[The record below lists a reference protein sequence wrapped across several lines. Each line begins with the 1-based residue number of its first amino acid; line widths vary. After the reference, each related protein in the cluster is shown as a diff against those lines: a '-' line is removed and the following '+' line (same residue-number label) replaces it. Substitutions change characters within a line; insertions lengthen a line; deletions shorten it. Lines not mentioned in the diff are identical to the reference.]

1 MQTNGYVVGP
11 VSIKQGSQTFTI
23 NVNVA
28 PIFDDMLLGFDFLKG
43 NGIDIC
49 MSQGH
54 MGVKGKQV
62 QMTMGIVNGS
72 PQVTNVSVTNR
83 TVFPLTM

>member
-11 VSIKQGSQTFTI
+11 VSIKLGSQTFTI
-23 NVNVA
+23 NVYVA
-28 PIFDDMLLGFDFLKG
+28 PIFVDMLLGFDFLKG
-43 NGIDIC
+43 NGINMC

-72 PQVTNVSVTNR
+72 PQVTNVSVTNK
-83 TVFPLTM
+83 TVFPLSL

>member
-1 MQTNGYVVGP
+1 MQTNGYVVGS
-11 VSIKQGSQTFTI
+11 VSIMLGLQTFTI
-23 NVNVA
+23 NVYVA
-28 PIFDDMLLGFDFLKG
+28 PIVDDMLQGFDFLKG
-43 NGIDIC
+43 NGINMC

-72 PQVTNVSVTNR
+72 PQVTNVSVTNK
-83 TVFPLTM
+83 TVFPLTL